1 MGVLSTITAS
11 NNKINVGRKKISE
24 KYVMRTKI
32 SPKKYA
38 RKKYAGDLVNLPEI
52 GVLVRNPV
60 NVAEMLV

>member
-24 KYVMRTKI
+24 KYVMRKKI